1 MEVVAIIGSI
11 LVFIIL
17 IIYLAFIFGAPCGEY
32 IMGGQK
38 KSLPKNKSWLY
49 WVAILIQIIMI
60 LVLVQAGGLLDLSVP
75 SGVIKVIGY
84 IIAVY
89 LSLNVVMNF
98 FSKSKKERALMTPL
112 SLIASICFWIT
123 IVNM

>member
-1 MEVVAIIGSI
+1 
-11 LVFIIL
+11 
-17 IIYLAFIFGAPCGEY
+17 
-32 IMGGQK
+32 MGGQK
-38 KSLPKNKSWLY
+38 KSLPKNESWLY